1 MRYHRC
7 KKCGRFIAEVRG
19 DNDIT
24 LMGKIIVMGNKFV
37 VECKCKEIFEIK
49 VANMKKK
56 YNYKI

>member
-1 MRYHRC
+1 MRYYRC

-19 DNDIT
+19 YNDIT
-24 LMGKIIVMGNKFV
+24 LMGKIIVIGNKFV

-56 YNYKI
+56 YN

>member
-7 KKCGRFIAEVRG
+7 KKCGRFIAEVIG

-37 VECKCKEIFEIK
+37 VECKCKETFEIK

-56 YNYKI
+56 YN

>member
-24 LMGKIIVMGNKFV
+24 LMGKITVTGNKLV
-37 VECKCKEIFEIK
+37 IECKCKEILEIE
-49 VANMKKK
+49 VDK
-56 YNYKI
+56 YEEK